1 MTEPKNTNASDLSAA
16 AQHANSA
23 DAILRRL
30 ATRAMGLTGADIER
44 IVREARLKARRGKR
58 AIRYEDIEDGIRGHR
73 PPVPYNLR
81 WRFALHEAGHAVVH
95 HALDLG
101 PVRGLNIDTGHG
113 GYNLVGFHVWATDT
127 RDWYEN
133 MLTMLMAGRAAE
145 QLMLKRVSSGSGGTD
160 DSDLARATRLSFD
173 MERTLGF
180 GTDHPLLYRPHRDPG
195 AVFER
200 DPELAARVHA
210 NLVAA
215 LDRAE
220 KILRTRRPTF
230 HALAKALFDAQAM
243 DEGAVLHILTH
254 GDLRP

>member
-1 MTEPKNTNASDLSAA
+1 MTATNISETTATSAA
-16 AQHANSA
+16 GEQADAI

-58 AIRYEDIEDGIRGHR
+58 EICYEDIEEGIRGHR

-81 WRFALHEAGHAVVH
+81 WRFAFHEAGHAVVH

-101 PVRGLNIDTGHG
+101 PVRGVNIDTGQG
-113 GYNLVGFHVWATDT
+113 GYNLIGFHLWAAHT

-145 QLMLKRVSSGSGGTD
+145 KLILKRVSSGSGGAD
-160 DSDLARATRLSFD
+160 DSDLARATRIAFD

-180 GTDHPLLYRPHRDPG
+180 GTEHPLLYRPHRDPG
-195 AVFER
+195 AVLDR
-200 DPELAARVHA
+200 DPELAARVDA
-210 NLVAA
+210 RLEAA
-215 LDRAE
+215 LDRAAA
-220 KILRTRRPTF
+220 ILRRRRPTF

-243 DEGAVLHILTH
+243 DETAVLQILADR
-254 GDLRP
+254 DLTS

>member
-1 MTEPKNTNASDLSAA
+1 MTAPQNTTKMEMPPA

-23 DAILRRL
+23 EAVLRRL

-73 PPVPYNLR
+73 PLVPYNLR
-81 WRFALHEAGHAVVH
+81 WRFAFHEAGHAVVH

-101 PVRGLNIDTGHG
+101 PVRGLNIDTGEG
-113 GYNLVGFHVWATDT
+113 GYNLVGFHAWATDT

-145 QLMLKRVSSGSGGTD
+145 QLVLKRVSSGSGGSD
-160 DSDLARATRLSFD
+160 DSDLARATRLAFD
-173 MERTLGF
+173 MERTLGL
-180 GTDHPLLYRPHRDPG
+180 GPEHPLLYRPHRDPG
-195 AVFER
+195 AVFDR
-200 DPELAARVHA
+200 DPELADRVHVR
-210 NLVAA
+210 LEAA
-215 LDRAE
+215 LDRAAT
-220 KILRTRRPTF
+220 ILRTRRPTF

-243 DEGAVLHILTH
+243 DEMAVLQILKD
-254 GDLRP
+254 GDSPP